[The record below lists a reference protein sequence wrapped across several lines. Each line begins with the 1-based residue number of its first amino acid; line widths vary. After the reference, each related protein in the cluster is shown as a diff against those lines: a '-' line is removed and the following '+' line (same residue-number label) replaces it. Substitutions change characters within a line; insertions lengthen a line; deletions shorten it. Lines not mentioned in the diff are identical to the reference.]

1 MCCLFTFRVFLLIRH
16 TVYTTQEYDGNI
28 WQSYD
33 ETFPGT
39 WTQMLTSSGC
49 ISLVKMFRVIPCVN
63 TNSAHTRTS
72 FQIFKL
78 PEWRISQLPNAFQL
92 YNDNECKNC
101 IHPACKGVDVSCQ
114 GRVVRECAKCWYEV
128 ERLNKVCGFLLQCFF
143 CLAAFSFFA
152 WLSVWREDLT
162 TPKRCLVLKHWFCA
176 RASLALDYT
185 LVWESSCFG
194 FHKIEKLNSWSSLQY
209 ENLL

>member
-1 MCCLFTFRVFLLIRH
+1 MGIWHLLRH
-16 TVYTTQEYDGNI
+16 THLCPAP
-28 WQSYD
+28 QSSLVARPNSVLFVHVPS
-33 ETFPGT
+33 FPADSSYGIHHARIRRKYLAKLWRDFSWD

-114 GRVVRECAKCWYEV
+114 GRVVRECAKCWYEA

-143 CLAAFSFFA
+143 CLAAFSFLLDF
-152 WLSVWREDLT
+152 LFDGKTSLLPND
-162 TPKRCLVLKHWFCA
+162 VLYSSTGFVLARRLHWII
-176 RASLALDYT
+176 L
-185 LVWESSCFG
+185 
-194 FHKIEKLNSWSSLQY
+194 
-209 ENLL
+209 